1 MKTQNWVVCNTN
13 QNLTAKKAV
22 SNVYK
27 HEINKEIVILAK
39 QFLAKMMEDIV
50 ISQLANQFYLS

>member
-1 MKTQNWVVCNTN
+1 MN
-13 QNLTAKKAV
+13 QNLTNKKAV

-27 HEINKEIVILAK
+27 HEIYLEIVIVAK

-50 ISQLANQFYLS
+50 ISQKANQFYLS